1 MKLYSVSFNT
11 VICAETKEMAENI
24 ICHLSADDDDTV
36 FFGEKKEITKTDD
49 IPAGWDEDMHPVVR
63 VQGSTKTDLSLYS
76 IRDILTLIEKEDERK
91 KLLQNKI
98 SFLEKELEMLRQSLK
113 NF

>member
-11 VICAETKEMAENI
+11 VICAETKEMAENV
-24 ICHLSADDDDTV
+24 ICRLSADDDDTV
-36 FFGEKKEITKTDD
+36 FFGEKKEITKADD

-76 IRDILTLIEKEDERK
+76 IREILTLKEKEEARK
-91 KLLQNKI
+91 KIIENKI
-98 SFLEKELEMLRQSLK
+98 MLLEKELDVLRLSLK
-113 NF
+113 NY